1 MTTSTDAFNVQSA
14 FDNRAGARHRAR
26 KRTSRTTVAAHAVPR
41 RRLVFGPLLVFSP
54 RQEEMVREN
63 RERAWLEL
71 HSVVAGRF

>member
-14 FDNRAGARHRAR
+14 FDNRAGARHLAR
-26 KRTSRTTVAAHAVPR
+26 KRSARTTAAAHAAPR
-41 RRLVFGPLLVFSP
+41 RRLIFGQLLVFSP
-54 RQEEMVREN
+54 LQEEMLREN